1 MSTDAADRQYGDAVS
16 EFYDLLYPP
25 ADVPDMVEFMTA
37 LVPPAARV
45 LDQGVGTGRT
55 ALPMA
60 YAGYDVTGIDISPAM
75 LDVLRE
81 KDIEERVALG
91 RADFTDVTGD
101 ASFDLVV
108 NLNNTLPMVLDTE
121 RRKNTF
127 ANAAA
132 NLRSGGHYVLD
143 TASPFPYL
151 SGETT
156 RYQHVPL
163 GQGDKVLLDLVTID
177 ALALRVTYVRT
188 ILLAGGIMTMREEN
202 YLTLPTEMDAMA
214 ADAGLE
220 PVARYEN
227 WQKSP
232 ASAQSVN
239 LVSVYR
245 KQ

>member
-1 MSTDAADRQYGDAVS
+1 MSTEASDRQYGDAVS

-25 ADVPDMVEFMTA
+25 TGVPDMVDFMAT
-37 LVPPAARV
+37 LVPPPASV

-55 ALPMA
+55 ALPLS

-75 LDVLRE
+75 LGVARE
-81 KDIEERVALG
+81 KDIEERVTLK
-91 RADFTDVTGD
+91 RADFTDVTGE

-108 NLNNTLPMVLDTE
+108 NLNNTLPMVLDRE
-121 RRKNTF
+121 RRRNTF

-151 SGETT
+151 RGEAT

-163 GQGDKVLLDLVTID
+163 GQGDKVLLDLVTVD
-177 ALALRVTYVRT
+177 PLAQRVTYMRT
-188 ILLAGGIMTMREEN
+188 ILLAGGIMTMSEEN
-202 YLTLPTEMDAMA
+202 HLTLPIEMDEMA
-214 ADAGLE
+214 ADTGLE
-220 PVARYEN
+220 LVARYEN

-232 ASAQSVN
+232 ANAQSVN